1 MAATTAEKIAFHA
14 ANVARTAPRLEAL
27 CGRSEDAA
35 RRAGALAERIRRA
48 DDRRA
53 RLAQA
58 IQAATD
64 VLSLRDCA
72 AGVDAAVATDDLETA
87 AAHVAKF
94 RLIEGAARAGGPALE
109 GELEAMRR
117 CTARVE
123 GVVRD
128 RFREACV
135 ARDGDAVRRWLPL
148 LKELNLADEA
158 ATEAFLDHFRED
170 LRQAVSKV
178 LQDAE
183 SPPLVTLR
191 TAINAVAGVVSSTLA
206 QAHGALEAHRGGP
219 RALLLAHDA
228 CETASLTCVA
238 RFAADSRIASCAAE
252 ALRDDRW
259 PTEGPAAM
267 ALDALDGLLEDAAT
281 ALRHLET
288 WRRFAAHQARSVLRE
303 DVFGAETRLNAAA
316 ATVAHG
322 SSADDAFFDDFFALL
337 EEEGAL
343 EAFLMIGAGVDGC
356 FCGGG
361 TFGFVLPP
369 LAPADDG
376 VYEGRWYCGV
386 ACSPSPPVAHGAR

>member
-267 ALDALDGLLEDAAT
+267 ALDALDGLLGACAGLLTRAAREAT
-281 ALRHLET
+281 APFSLEGLLRDATGDIEKL
-288 WRRFAAHQARSVLRE
+288 AADCVAR
-303 DVFGAETRLNAAA
+303 A
-316 ATVAHG
+316 
-322 SSADDAFFDDFFALL
+322 
-337 EEEGAL
+337 
-343 EAFLMIGAGVDGC
+343 
-356 FCGGG
+356 
-361 TFGFVLPP
+361 
-369 LAPADDG
+369 
-376 VYEGRWYCGV
+376 
-386 ACSPSPPVAHGAR
+386 

>member
-123 GVVRD
+123 GVVR
-128 RFREACV
+128 V
-135 ARDGDAVRRWLPL
+135 PRR
-148 LKELNLADEA
+148 
-158 ATEAFLDHFRED
+158 R
-170 LRQAVSKV
+170 
-178 LQDAE
+178 
-183 SPPLVTLR
+183 
-191 TAINAVAGVVSSTLA
+191 
-206 QAHGALEAHRGGP
+206 
-219 RALLLAHDA
+219 
-228 CETASLTCVA
+228 
-238 RFAADSRIASCAAE
+238 
-252 ALRDDRW
+252 
-259 PTEGPAAM
+259 
-267 ALDALDGLLEDAAT
+267 
-281 ALRHLET
+281 
-288 WRRFAAHQARSVLRE
+288 VLR
-303 DVFGAETRLNAAA
+303 VFRQRERGT
-316 ATVAHG
+316 ATPWPRRR
-322 SSADDAFFDDFFALL
+322 D
-337 EEEGAL
+337 
-343 EAFLMIGAGVDGC
+343 VDGAKV
-356 FCGGG
+356 
-361 TFGFVLPP
+361 T
-369 LAPADDG
+369 
-376 VYEGRWYCGV
+376 
-386 ACSPSPPVAHGAR
+386 PSPRRIKCRHRPRPAS